1 MAILLFLLQL
11 FGQGRRDNAKKF
23 AEEMNANGG
32 NVTVIDLPKE
42 GIYGNEHF
50 IFQDKNSDEVEA
62 HVEKWIKKNVK

>member
-1 MAILLFLLQL
+1 
-11 FGQGRRDNAKKF
+11 
-23 AEEMNANGG
+23 MNANGG

-62 HVEKWIKKNVK
+62 HVEKWIKTNVK